1 MGGIIGEFDRDLKLR
16 TRNRTP
22 WSLPDWARLA
32 ALEVVLAA
40 AGTLALG
47 VLVDGHF
54 EMHIDAR
61 TIQIAIEEKR
71 IQIVTA
77 NDETPQPDGH
87 AHHRFAHLIQRDG

>member
-1 MGGIIGEFDRDLKLR
+1 MTYLKPR

-22 WSLPDWARLA
+22 WCLTNRARLA
-32 ALEVVLAA
+32 ALEVVLASA
-40 AGTLALG
+40 RTLALG

-54 EMHIDAR
+54 EMHINAR

-77 NDETPQPDGH
+77 NDETPQPDRH
-87 AHHRFAHLIQRDG
+87 AHHRFAHLIQGDG